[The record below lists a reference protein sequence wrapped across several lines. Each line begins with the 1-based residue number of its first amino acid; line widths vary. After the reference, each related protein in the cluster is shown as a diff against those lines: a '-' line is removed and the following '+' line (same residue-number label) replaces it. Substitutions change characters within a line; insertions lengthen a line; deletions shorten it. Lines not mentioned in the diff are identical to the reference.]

1 MAVNDLT
8 AFQKYLSESLV
19 FLVNAERPPNLSR
32 LNTTGKKA
40 KVARRRKKRNLRKNI
55 GILSFVAIMVVIITL
70 SALYQSEPQPTPKEP
85 ADKYFEFSEAVAEAW
100 ATDETNS
107 SIFIRQIWF
116 DVTAVEGDATEVYI
130 LPLQGLVDQ
139 EDAPQYPE
147 IIQGETELVNVMYN
161 DAVLSDKED
170 NGYPVYFDVICH
182 EAEGK
187 VTIYVT
193 EFYPP
198 LFP

>member
-8 AFQKYLSESLV
+8 ALQKYLSERLV
-19 FLVNAERPPNLSR
+19 FLVNAERGFNLSR
-32 LNTTGKKA
+32 LNTTRKKA

-55 GILSFVAIMVVIITL
+55 GILSFVVIMVVIIAL

-85 ADKYFEFSEAVAEAW
+85 ADKYFEFSEASAEAW

-130 LPLQGLVDQ
+130 RPLQGLTDP
-139 EDAPQYPE
+139 EEFPE

-198 LFP
+198 LSP

>member
-8 AFQKYLSESLV
+8 ALQKYLSERLV
-19 FLVNAERPPNLSR
+19 FLVNAERGFNLSR
-32 LNTTGKKA
+32 LNTTRKKA

-55 GILSFVAIMVVIITL
+55 GILSFVVIMVVIIAL

-85 ADKYFEFSEAVAEAW
+85 ADKYFEFSEASAAAW

-130 LPLQGLVDQ
+130 RPLQGLTDP
-139 EDAPQYPE
+139 EEFPE

-198 LFP
+198 LSP